1 MRFATTKLLGL
12 LTAVALVGACSPDD
26 DSSSRDREDGPTT
39 IEKGSSDPAPTP
51 STSEPSDSTGGG
63 GDGFPTTAVEA
74 PDATGLPS
82 LGEADPDTVRGR
94 LGNGLVYYLRSNDNP
109 GASVSMRLAV
119 DAGSVLQEADQSGV
133 AHFLE
138 HMLFNGTEQFP
149 DNELT
154 AVLRGFGAAF
164 GADVN
169 AYTSSDETVY
179 ELTMPNDD
187 EVVDT
192 GLDVLQQWLTA
203 ATIDPDQVTSERGVV
218 LDEFRLREG
227 SVDGRAFAAIDR
239 LFLDGTPYEG
249 QQPIGTEEAISAM
262 IPEPLRRFYDTW
274 YRPDNAAIVVV
285 GDIDVEDVEQGII
298 ERFADTAARGD
309 TPERPAIELTTRTD
323 PAASVFADPDLTNG
337 YAFVTLPLA
346 RADGQSLEALTQRDL
361 LDQLAFDII
370 ATRLSDDALAG
381 DAPFRSAAATS
392 SSYVRP
398 LDAPEISVEVAGDG
412 VEDSVTA
419 ILDEY
424 ERVRRFG
431 VTDAEVARAVD
442 TVRSSN
448 QAALDG
454 QGSRQ
459 DVDFADAFVADFL
472 DDQGL
477 ASDERQYEFVEA
489 VLDRAT
495 PETIAWAFVDRW
507 ERAAAHVFVGLP
519 DGEAAAAPTVD
530 ELLAIVAATST
541 RPLEP
546 RADGAAAIE
555 SLMTA
560 PEPVEEIDR
569 TDLAGD
575 AAFESFEPTMLE
587 FANGVRVVINPSTIV
602 EGYLQFDGRSPG
614 GLSAID
620 EADLPDA
627 MAAGEVVYE
636 SGVGDIDPVA
646 FDAFVA
652 DRELDLFSSVNVFT
666 EDLTGYAATKD
677 MEALFQYVH
686 LLMSDPRVDAVALDN
701 HLARAVPLAE
711 NPASDPE
718 YAQAVALLDARYDD
732 PRFLELTPAQL
743 ATVDAAGIERVMRDR
758 YGDASDWVF
767 AISGDFEVDV
777 VEDLARR
784 YLGTLPATGRVESTD
799 FVEPAP
805 PRGVVRETVR
815 AGQGE
820 QASVAALWTA
830 PASADRR
837 DDTVGL
843 IVAEVLSNRLVER
856 LREELGETYSPSASF
871 QITGGATPNA
881 ELYVSVSS
889 SPELIDQVATQV
901 VLEIDDLRQAGP
913 SEEEF
918 AAAQAVVVEQLGF
931 IDNYSINDELLELLV
946 DPAGNPDIRD
956 YLDEFYVAQEID
968 RDEVAAAFR
977 RWTPPGQFIQIV
989 TLPV

>member
-1 MRFATTKLLGL
+1 MEEGPTTSTGSTLGGDGGEDGFATT
-12 LTAVALVGACSPDD
+12 AL
-26 DSSSRDREDGPTT
+26 E
-39 IEKGSSDPAPTP
+39 E
-51 STSEPSDSTGGG
+51 
-63 GDGFPTTAVEA
+63 

-82 LGEADPDTVRGR
+82 LGDDDPDTVRGR

-109 GASVSMRLAV
+109 GESVSMRLAV
-119 DAGSVLQEADQSGV
+119 NAGSVLEQPDQSGV

-203 ATIDPDQVTSERGVV
+203 ATIDPEQVTSERGVV

-227 SVDGRAFAAIDR
+227 SADGRAFAAIDR

-249 QQPIGTEEAISAM
+249 RQPIGTEAAISAM
-262 IPEPLRRFYDTW
+262 TPEPLRRFYDTW

-285 GDIDVEDVEQGII
+285 GDIDVEAVEQGIV
-298 ERFADTAARGD
+298 ERFADTSARAD
-309 TPERPAIELTTRTD
+309 TPERPDVELT
-323 PAASVFADPDLTNG
+323 PKSEPVASVFADPDLTNG

-346 RADGQSLEALTQRDL
+346 RPDGASLEATTQREL

-370 ATRLSDDALAG
+370 ATRLSDDALGG
-381 DAPFRSAAATS
+381 DAPFRSASATS

-398 LDAPEISVEVAGDG
+398 LDAPEISVETSGDG
-412 VEDSVTA
+412 VAGSVTA

-431 VTDAEVARAVD
+431 VTEAEVARAVD
-442 TVRSSN
+442 TLRSSN

-454 QGSRQ
+454 LGSRQ

-472 DDQGL
+472 EDQGL
-477 ASDERQYEFVEA
+477 APGERQYEFVEA

-495 PETIAWAFVDRW
+495 PETVAWAFVDRW
-507 ERAAAHVFVGLP
+507 DRAAPHVFAGLP
-519 DGEAAAAPTVD
+519 ESEAADAPSAD
-530 ELLAIVAATST
+530 ELVAIAASSRT
-541 RPLEP
+541 RPLDR
-546 RADGAAAIE
+546 RADAAA
-555 SLMTA
+555 SLEALMEA
-560 PEPVEEIDR
+560 PEPVAETER

-575 AAFESFEPTMLE
+575 LAFDSFEPTMLE

-614 GLSAID
+614 GLTEVAV
-620 EADLPDA
+620 EDLPDA
-627 MAAGEVVYE
+627 IAAGDVVYD
-636 SGVGDIDPVA
+636 SGVGDVDPVA

-652 DRELDLFSSVNVFT
+652 DREMDLYASIDTFT
-666 EDLTGYAATKD
+666 EDLTGYAAIKD
-677 MEALFQYVH
+677 MEPFFQYLH
-686 LLMSDPRVDAVALDN
+686 LLMTEPRVDEVALEN
-701 HLARAVPLAE
+701 HLARVVPLAE

-718 YAQAVALLDARYDD
+718 YAQSVALLDARYDD
-732 PRFLELTPAQL
+732 PRFLELTPEQL

-767 AISGDFEVDV
+767 AFSGDFDV
-777 VEDLARR
+777 EAVEDLARR
-784 YLGTLPATGRVESTD
+784 YLGTLPGTGRVETTD

-805 PRGVVRETVR
+805 PVGVVRETVR
-815 AGQGE
+815 AGQGD
-820 QASVAALWTA
+820 QASVAVLWTS

-843 IVAEVLSNRLVER
+843 IVAELLTNRLLDR

-871 QITGGATPNA
+871 DITGGATPNA

-889 SPELIDQVATQV
+889 SPELIDDVASQVL
-901 VLEIDDLRQAGP
+901 LELDDLRQAGP
-913 SEEEF
+913 TEEEF
-918 AAAQAVVVEQLGF
+918 LAAQAVVVEQLGF
-931 IDNYSINDELLELLV
+931 IDNLSINDELLQLLV
-946 DPAGNPDIRD
+946 DPAGNADIVD
-956 YLDEFYVAQEID
+956 YLDEYYVAPEID
-968 RDEVAAAFR
+968 RDEVAAAIR
-977 RWTPPGQFIQIV
+977 RWAPPAQFIQIV
-989 TLPV
+989 TVPA